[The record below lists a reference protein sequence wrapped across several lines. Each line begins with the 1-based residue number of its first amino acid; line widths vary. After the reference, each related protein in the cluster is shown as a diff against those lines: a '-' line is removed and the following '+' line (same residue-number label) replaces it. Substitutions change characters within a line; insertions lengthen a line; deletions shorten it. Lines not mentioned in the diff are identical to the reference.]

1 MVGIGITSGPMNL
14 NDCRHQYF
22 QVVLSLVSI
31 ITFKYPVDR
40 ASLVAQTVKCMPAM
54 QKTWVQSLDEDDPL
68 EKVMATHCSFLAWRI
83 PQTGRLMGVA
93 KSQTGLS
100 H

>member
-1 MVGIGITSGPMNL
+1 MKSTGSLGRSARTRSTYKDKKHRKLHCHYLL
-14 NDCRHQYF
+14 N
-22 QVVLSLVSI
+22 
-31 ITFKYPVDR
+31 R
-40 ASLVAQTVKCMPAM
+40 ASLVAQMVKNQPAM